1 MAPISGKDIIP
12 KESINTQKVTNA
24 PNLISQ
30 SEPSEPKV
38 IMLDNKMW
46 NTVVLFSVGTVDSV
60 TSDKFIP
67 VNKRNMKSPAMSPLR
82 MYPIP
87 NQDINRL
94 ITEKDQ
100 SLPLH
105 LAKFPP
111 EFKSLINEAHDH
123 NSTEDYCNDS
133 TDNPRNDKEDPVNNL
148 KAINNKDIDDKYKY
162 EN

>member
-1 MAPISGKDIIP
+1 MATIFVKYKIP
-12 KESINTQKVTNA
+12 KEYINTQKVNNA
-24 PNLISQ
+24 QNLISQ
-30 SEPSEPKV
+30 SEPPAPNIITVKT
-38 IMLDNKMW
+38 KMQ
-46 NTVVLFSVGTVDSV
+46 TGVYLLSVGTLHSV
-60 TSDKFIP
+60 TPEIFIP
-67 VNKRNMKSPAMSPLR
+67 RKKRNTKSLAILPPR
-82 MYPIP
+82 KCQIP